1 MGDPPR
7 RQRRSR
13 IGETPTGCALG
24 VAHRP
29 IRSLTYGRRCRRI
42 RSTEE
47 LLARRKAA
55 PRQYSRPPTGGTTPL
70 HGRATASTTPTSANP
85 PTTTPSHSAEASA
98 LHSRG
103 GPRHPRTGSLNP
115 QRSSGGGAL
124 STPSRRGPACRRST
138 GTDGSSWPTR
148 RATSSACA
156 TAAPGCG
163 STAGAPG
170 RERRSVPA
178 GVERTLVLTPARDG
192 RAGRRAP
199 RSGTGARPV
208 NYCAYL
214 STPRSRPE
222 GECSSPS
229 QSRGRYKAKTGTISR
244 IRSRHPSSGR
254 PPAGF
259 NNRGTVTAGRPAS
272 RGGGVRQ
279 RARRATLA
287 RSVARPRRLLGP
299 NRLARG
305 AARART
311 ASRAG

>member
-1 MGDPPR
+1 MTRSSRRAEPARASRGSAPTTSPPR
-7 RQRRSR
+7 HHRLQLWGDRIPSVHGRSPAPSATVANRRDAHRARSR
-13 IGETPTGCALG
+13 RCSPTYQITDVRSPLPPHPE
-24 VAHRP
+24 HR
-29 IRSLTYGRRCRRI
+29 GA
-42 RSTEE
+42 
-47 LLARRKAA
+47 ARQRKAA

-70 HGRATASTTPTSANP
+70 HGRATASTTPTSATP
-85 PTTTPSHSAEASA
+85 PTTAPSHSAEASA

-208 NYCAYL
+208 NYCVYL

-222 GECSSPS
+222 GECS
-229 QSRGRYKAKTGTISR
+229 
-244 IRSRHPSSGR
+244 
-254 PPAGF
+254 
-259 NNRGTVTAGRPAS
+259 
-272 RGGGVRQ
+272 
-279 RARRATLA
+279 
-287 RSVARPRRLLGP
+287 
-299 NRLARG
+299 
-305 AARART
+305 
-311 ASRAG
+311 